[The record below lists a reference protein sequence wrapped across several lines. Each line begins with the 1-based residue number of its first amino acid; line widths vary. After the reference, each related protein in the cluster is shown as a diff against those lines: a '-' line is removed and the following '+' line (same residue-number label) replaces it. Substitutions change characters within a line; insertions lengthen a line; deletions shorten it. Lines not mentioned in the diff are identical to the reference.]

1 MNIPN
6 SINDTWMMA
15 NVRASMDSMTDLA
28 GNSHSPDTVL
38 ATIYFCMSALGLSA
52 DLNDPTR
59 QEIIAW
65 MNENNLAHEVEYLM
79 EEY

>member
-1 MNIPN
+1 MNIPE
-6 SINDTWMMA
+6 SIYDAWMMA
-15 NVRASMDSMTDLA
+15 HVRSAMDSQTDLA
-28 GNSHSPDTVL
+28 GNSHDPWTVQ
-38 ATIYFCMSALGLSA
+38 ATIYFCMSAIGLSA